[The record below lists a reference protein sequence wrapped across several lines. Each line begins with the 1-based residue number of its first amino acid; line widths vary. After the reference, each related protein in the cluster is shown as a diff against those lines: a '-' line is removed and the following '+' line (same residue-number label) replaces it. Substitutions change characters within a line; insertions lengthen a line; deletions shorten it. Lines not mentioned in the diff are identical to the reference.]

1 MSAANDLRTYLLA
14 NTAVAAA
21 IGTRMYPDALEQ
33 GAALPAAVYQ
43 VISRTHVQHLQGI
56 TTAGTV
62 RVQIDCYA
70 ATRLAADAV
79 AEAIVAALRL
89 LAATPAA
96 IGAGTIVGDLEI
108 QGPRSD
114 ATGPDD
120 GSDEWEYVASLDV
133 ILWVG

>member
-1 MSAANDLRTYLLA
+1 MSVAADLATYLLA
-14 NTAVAAA
+14 QSSVSAL
-21 IGTRMYPDALEQ
+21 IGSRIETDKLAQ
-33 GAALPAAVYQ
+33 GETLPAVMLQ

-96 IGAGTIVGDLEI
+96 IGAGTFVGDLEI
-108 QGPRSD
+108 QGPRSE

-133 ILWVG
+133 ILYVG

>member
-1 MSAANDLRTYLLA
+1 MSASKDLRTYLLA
-14 NTAVAAA
+14 DTAVAAL
-21 IGTRMYPDALEQ
+21 IGTRLYPDALEQ
-33 GAALPAAVYQ
+33 GCELPAAVYQ

-96 IGAGTIVGDLEI
+96 IGAGTFVGDLEI
-108 QGPRSD
+108 QGPRSE

-133 ILWVG
+133 ILYV